1 MNIFRKTY
9 TAAVDIPAYSL
20 VKFGTDDNIV
30 TLATSAADDV
40 IGVSGDVD
48 VTAGNLIDIAH
59 LGVEK
64 VKCGGAITR
73 GQAFYAGTNGQAVTA
88 ESGNIA
94 GYVLRSASKN
104 DVVLA
109 VINRA
114 VMPAATTP
122 EETTPAG
129 GAG

>member
-20 VKFGTDDNIV
+20 VKFGTDDNTV
-30 TLATSAADDV
+30 TLASAASDDV

-48 VTAGNLIDIAH
+48 VTAGNLTDIAH

-64 VKCGGAITR
+64 VKCGGTLTR
-73 GQAFYAGTNGQAVTA
+73 GQSFYAGANGQAVAA

-94 GYVLRSASKN
+94 GYVLRAASKD
-104 DVVLA
+104 DVVPA

-114 VMPAATTP
+114 VMPAAATTS
-122 EETTPAG
+122 G
-129 GAG
+129 D

>member
-1 MNIFRKTY
+1 M
-9 TAAVDIPAYSL
+9 D
-20 VKFGTDDNIV
+20 
-30 TLATSAADDV
+30 
-40 IGVSGDVD
+40 GVAGASGDEKITTGKCIEMDQV
-48 VTAGNLIDIAH
+48 
-59 LGVEK
+59 GVEK
-64 VKCGGAITR
+64 GKGGGDITR

-94 GYVLRSASKN
+94 GYVLRSASKD

-122 EETTPAG
+122 AG
-129 GAG
+129 GAD